1 MGLRDLTP
9 VPPFC
14 VPAGGEPVLICYML
28 SSDCFAFVCG
38 RHICHN
44 LYGSS
49 GAGTCIE
56 RHTRA
61 PRCATDNV
69 NGAPARKTKSYFPI
83 IRPNMPFAGCTTT
96 KRAFES
102 ARIRQARNTQSD
114 TDI

>member
-56 RHTRA
+56 T
-61 PRCATDNV
+61 RCATDNV
-69 NGAPARKTKSYFPI
+69 NGARKTKSYFPI